1 MAEIVQIYS
10 IFLIPSSVDDGVY
23 LGCFHIL
30 AIVNNSVMN
39 IRVLLFFKLVSFI
52 TYIPRNGIAGLYGSS
67 LMSRK

>member
-10 IFLIPSSVDDGVY
+10 IFFIPSSVDDGVY

-39 IRVLLFFKLVSFI
+39 IRVLLFFQIGVFYHIYTQKWNCWI
-52 TYIPRNGIAGLYGSS
+52 IW
-67 LMSRK
+67 